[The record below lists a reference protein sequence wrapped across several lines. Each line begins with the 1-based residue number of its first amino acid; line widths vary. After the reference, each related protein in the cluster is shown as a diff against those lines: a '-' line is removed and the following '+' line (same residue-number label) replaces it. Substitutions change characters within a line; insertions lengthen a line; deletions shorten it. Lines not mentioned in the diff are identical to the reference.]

1 VEFLTVYVSEAHP
14 EDEWQM
20 DSNREEKIVIAQPK
34 SFEERKQ
41 AAKILVDRLH
51 YDLPLALDSMENRAE
66 AAYSAWP
73 ERLYVVDAGGRI
85 AYRGAVGPF
94 GFDPPEMERAL
105 DALLARRSNR
115 R

>member
-1 VEFLTVYVSEAHP
+1 VSEAHP

-20 DSNREEKIVIAQPK
+20 DSNREEKIVIDQPK

-41 AAKILVDRLH
+41 AAKILVERLH
-51 YDLPLALDSMENRAE
+51 YDLPLALDGMDNRAE

-85 AYRGAVGPF
+85 AYRGTVGPF
-94 GFDPPEMERAL
+94 GFDPQEMERAL
-105 DALLARRSNR
+105 GALLERRRPR